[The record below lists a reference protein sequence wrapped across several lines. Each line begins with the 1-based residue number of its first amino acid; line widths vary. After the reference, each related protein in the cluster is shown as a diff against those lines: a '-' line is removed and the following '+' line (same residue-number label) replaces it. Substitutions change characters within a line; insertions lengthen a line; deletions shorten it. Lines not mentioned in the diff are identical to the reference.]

1 MRSMERTPGRA
12 SNLAGRL
19 GTEVCKRPDEELRP
33 RVYQSPD
40 RVSFD
45 RHRSGTSPVGPV
57 PPASPDPGQ
66 EAQTPIGPA
75 RGVSG
80 EREQRVVLDVSVALR
95 KSSELLEASRTALRV
110 PAVGASVGPAEH
122 RVRSVHQSVSNARPQ
137 LPSPRGPISHAVIK
151 ALSRMTDDFNT
162 PLVRTDDV
170 LTDED
175 LQLAL
180 YCCYELHYQGFAH
193 VSDDLEWNPSLLKLR
208 RELEEIFEKS
218 LRAALIDDGGVAAAE
233 VPDALWQMSRDNEC
247 SLSAWLQRNG
257 TRFHAREMAM
267 HRSGYQLKEA
277 DPHTWAIPRL
287 NGRAKAAMVT
297 IQSDEYG
304 VGVAASMHSSLFAD
318 AMRAL
323 DLDPTYGA
331 YLDQLPAVTLATTNL
346 ISMFGLHRRLRGA
359 LVGHLASFEM
369 NSVGPMTR
377 YSAWLES
384 LGVPQY
390 GRRFYDVHVE
400 ADEEHQYV
408 AVDELVGGLLETE
421 PDQAGAVLFGARSV
435 GFVERVFA
443 DHVVSAWRRDRTSLW
458 TL

>member
-1 MRSMERTPGRA
+1 
-12 SNLAGRL
+12 
-19 GTEVCKRPDEELRP
+19 
-33 RVYQSPD
+33 
-40 RVSFD
+40 VSI
-45 RHRSGTSPVGPV
+45 
-57 PPASPDPGQ
+57 A
-66 EAQTPIGPA
+66 I
-75 RGVSG
+75 
-80 EREQRVVLDVSVALR
+80 R
-95 KSSELLEASRTALRV
+95 KSPELMEVSRLPLRV
-110 PAVGASVGPAEH
+110 PTVGAGFRPAERH
-122 RVRSVHQSVSNARPQ
+122 GRSVRRIDSPPRPQ
-137 LPSPRGPISHAVIK
+137 LPSPRGPVSHEVIK
-151 ALSRMTDDFNT
+151 ALSRKTDSFKA
-162 PLVRTDDV
+162 PLVRTDDA

-193 VSDDLEWNPSLLKLR
+193 VSDDWEWDPCLLKLR
-208 RELEEIFEKS
+208 GELEETFEKS
-218 LRAALIDDGGVAAAE
+218 LRAELMDDSGVAAAD
-233 VPDALWQMSRDNEC
+233 VPDALWQMSQGKGF
-247 SLSAWLQRNG
+247 SLSAWLQENG
-257 TRFHAREMAM
+257 TRFHAREIAV

-304 VGVAASMHSSLFAD
+304 GGAAASMHSSLFAD

-331 YLDQLPAVTLATTNL
+331 YLDHLPAVTLATTNL

-369 NSVGPMTR
+369 NSVGPMAR

-384 LGVPQY
+384 LGVPQR
-390 GRRFYDVHVE
+390 GRRFYDAHVE

-421 PDQAGAVLFGARSV
+421 PDQAGAVLFGAKSV
-435 GFVERVFA
+435 AFVERIFA
-443 DHVVSAWRRDRTSLW
+443 DHVVSAWGRDRTSLW
-458 TL
+458 TP

>member
-1 MRSMERTPGRA
+1 
-12 SNLAGRL
+12 
-19 GTEVCKRPDEELRP
+19 
-33 RVYQSPD
+33 
-40 RVSFD
+40 
-45 RHRSGTSPVGPV
+45 
-57 PPASPDPGQ
+57 
-66 EAQTPIGPA
+66 
-75 RGVSG
+75 
-80 EREQRVVLDVSVALR
+80 
-95 KSSELLEASRTALRV
+95 
-110 PAVGASVGPAEH
+110 
-122 RVRSVHQSVSNARPQ
+122 
-137 LPSPRGPISHAVIK
+137 VIK
-151 ALSRMTDDFNT
+151 ALSRKTDSFKA
-162 PLVRTDDV
+162 PLVRTDDA

-193 VSDDLEWNPSLLKLR
+193 VSDDWEWDPCLLKLR
-208 RELEEIFEKS
+208 GELEETFEKS
-218 LRAALIDDGGVAAAE
+218 LRAELMDDSGVAAAD
-233 VPDALWQMSRDNEC
+233 VPDALWQMSQGKGF
-247 SLSAWLQRNG
+247 SLSAWLQENG
-257 TRFHAREMAM
+257 TRFHAREIAV

-304 VGVAASMHSSLFAD
+304 GGAAASMHSSLFAD

-331 YLDQLPAVTLATTNL
+331 YLDHLPAVTLATTNL

-369 NSVGPMTR
+369 NSVGPMAR

-384 LGVPQY
+384 LGVPQR
-390 GRRFYDVHVE
+390 GRRFYDAHVE

-421 PDQAGAVLFGARSV
+421 PDQAGAVLFGAKSV
-435 GFVERVFA
+435 AFVERIFA
-443 DHVVSAWRRDRTSLW
+443 DHVVSAWGRDRTSLW
-458 TL
+458 TP